1 MVAVALTYI
10 FNSYLDK
17 VPCLLS
23 FGPSKLLGLLR
34 QGINNNLQQKYLNFQ
49 TDYDSKI
56 DHHLLI

>member
-49 TDYDSKI
+49 TDYDSTYF
-56 DHHLLI
+56 L